1 MFIPES
7 FNAIL
12 SEAEKSRRKD
22 SLIVRAETKE
32 DWRAVEN
39 LIRES
44 FWNVYRP
51 GCMEHYVMH
60 CFRSDP
66 AFVPELDLVLEKD
79 GQLIGQ
85 VMYVRAELDLDN
97 GKKLPIMVLG
107 PICIAPEYKRQGYGR
122 YLLDVS
128 LEKAKAMN
136 AGGIVIEGNIDFY
149 GKSGF
154 VVAKTKGIRYADDP
168 DAEYLLCRELT
179 ERYFD
184 DVKGVFR
191 DPEGYFV
198 CQNNPEAF
206 DAYEATFPP
215 KKKLKLP
222 GQLFEA

>member
-1 MFIPES
+1 MES
-7 FNAIL
+7 NLVI
-12 SEAEKSRRKD
+12 RT
-22 SLIVRAETKE
+22 ETKD
-32 DWRAVEN
+32 DWRTVEN

-60 CFRSDP
+60 CFRDNP
-66 AFVPELDLVLEKD
+66 VFVPELDLVLEKD
-79 GQLIGQ
+79 GQIIGQ
-85 VMYVRAELDLDN
+85 VMYVRTALELDN
-97 GKKLPIMVLG
+97 GGRLPIMAFG
-107 PICIAPEYKRQGYGR
+107 PICIAPELKRQGYGK
-122 YLLDVS
+122 YLLDAS

-168 DAEYLLCRELT
+168 EADYLLCRELT
-179 ERYFD
+179 EGYFNG
-184 DVKGVFR
+184 VKGVFR
-191 DPEGYFV
+191 DPEGYSV
-198 CQNNPEAF
+198 CQKDLEAF

-215 KKKLKLP
+215 KEKLKLP